1 MQSHKLESGSY
12 KVGSNIAKDR
22 LMIELTDD
30 CLKVS
35 KKTKVSFTYDEGIAF
50 VHIVLDK
57 LGKMLLAEPDE

>member
-22 LMIELTDD
+22 LIMEQSDEQR
-30 CLKVS
+30 
-35 KKTKVSFTYDEGIAF
+35 KTKVRFTYDEGIAF

-57 LGKMLLAEPDE
+57 LGKMLLEQPERE

>member
-22 LMIELTDD
+22 LMIELADE
-30 CLKVS
+30 K